1 MKFGIWTPLPHTIRS
16 EPRMDAAVSDLKL
29 GRPAPGESDDAF
41 RFAVDVVRTADDLG
55 FHTTLIAQRYLGP
68 DLEAWTLAAA
78 LAALTKRIEVMVAV
92 HPGMITPQVIAKM
105 GASLDRISGGR
116 FAINLVNGWWQEE
129 FELFSNGNWS
139 QSADDKFGRMHEFL
153 TVIRG
158 FWTDGEFEHAGR
170 FYRADVPAALTGAN
184 ARVVVPDRG
193 DVVARAAG
201 SRSPPIYAASR
212 SPEGKRVIAELCDT
226 WFAEYKPGYRNFQQN
241 VDLVA
246 RDVREMSDFAAAY
259 GRKLGFGLNPQVILA
274 PTMEKAREMA
284 DAVENPANRDRIS
297 NTLGAGLVGTP
308 QVVAERIRAYE
319 QAGITCMMLRFTPML
334 EGLRE
339 FGRSVMPLLMR
350 A

>member
-1 MKFGIWTPLPHTIRS
+1 MQFGIWTPLPHTIRS
-16 EPRMDAAVSDLKL
+16 EPRMDDAVSALKR
-29 GRPAPGESDDAF
+29 GCPAPGTDDDSF
-41 RFAVDVVRTADDLG
+41 SFAVDVVRTAEDLG

-78 LAALTKRIEVMVAV
+78 LAAMTKRIEVMVAV

-129 FELFSNGNWS
+129 FELFSNGNWA
-139 QSADDKFGRMHEFL
+139 QSADDKFARMHEFL

-158 FWTDGEFEHAGR
+158 LWTDGDLRHAGR
-170 FYRADVPAALTGAN
+170 FYRADVSAALTGAN
-184 ARVVVPDRG
+184 SRVVVPNRG
-193 DVVARAAG
+193 DIVARAAG

-212 SPEGKRVIAELCDT
+212 SPEGKRVIAKLCDT

-246 RDVREMSDFAAAY
+246 RDVREMSDLAAAH
-259 GRKLGFGLNPQVILA
+259 GRTLGYGLNPQVILA
-274 PTMEKAREMA
+274 PTMEKARSMA

-308 QVVAERIRAYE
+308 EVVAERIRAYE
-319 QAGITCMMLRFTPML
+319 QAGITCMMLRFTPMQQ
-334 EGLRE
+334 GLRE
-339 FGRSVMPLLMR
+339 FGQSVMPLLAR

>member
-16 EPRMDAAVSDLKL
+16 EPRMDASVSDLKR
-29 GRPAPGESDDAF
+29 GYPAPRTGDDAF
-41 RFAVDVVRTADDLG
+41 HFAVDVVRTADELG

-68 DLEAWTLAAA
+68 DLEAWTLASA

-129 FELFSNGNWS
+129 FELFSNGNWA
-139 QSADDKFGRMHEFL
+139 QSTDDKFERMLEFL

-158 FWTDGEFEHAGR
+158 FWTYGDLDHAGR
-170 FYRADVPAALTGAN
+170 FYRADVLAALKGAN
-184 ARVVVPDRG
+184 SRVVVPDSG
-193 DVVARAAG
+193 DIFARAAG

-212 SPEGKRVIAELCDT
+212 SPEGKRIIAALCDT

-246 RDVREMSDFAAAY
+246 RDVREMSDLAAAH

-274 PTMEKAREMA
+274 PTMDEANAIA

-308 QVVAERIRAYE
+308 EVVAERIRAYE
-319 QAGITCMMLRFTPML
+319 RAGITCMMLRFTPML

-339 FGRSVMPLLMR
+339 FGRSVMPLLAR